1 MKTIAKPKVLAPR
14 RHRNASARNGD
25 AKLTDEEF
33 RRQLH
38 IDLADEIA
46 AAQASFAK
54 THGHLLRPHTP
65 AEIKASDAKW
75 RAMEEEARKNPV
87 SKEESES
94 YDRMLA
100 RMAAERADWLPAIG
114 RNHAEPAAPSVI
126 PEN

>member
-1 MKTIAKPKVLAPR
+1 MKTIAKTKSLTPR
-14 RHRNASARNGD
+14 RRQAVRARTV
-25 AKLTDEEF
+25 ATKLSNEEF

-38 IDLADEIA
+38 LELADEIA

-65 AEIKASDAKW
+65 AEIKASAAKW

-100 RMAAERADWLPAIG
+100 RMAAERTG
-114 RNHAEPAAPSVI
+114 
-126 PEN
+126 

>member
-1 MKTIAKPKVLAPR
+1 MKTITKSKGLAPR
-14 RHRNASARNGD
+14 RRRTTRARPAAS
-25 AKLTDEEF
+25 KLTDEEF

-38 IDLADEIA
+38 RELATEIA

-54 THGHLLRPHTP
+54 THGHLLRAHTP
-65 AEIKASDAKW
+65 AEIKVSAAKW

-100 RMAAERADWLPAIG
+100 RMATERAG
-114 RNHAEPAAPSVI
+114 
-126 PEN
+126 